1 MGSISGSGRS
11 FRERNGNPLQYS
23 CPGSSMDSEPGRLK
37 SMGLQRDRYS
47 LQVHSSSS
55 MLNKCYR
62 KISIEERTC
71 EPFACL
77 PPFLSFSGPL
87 CIVGLWY
94 PTDCL
99 SVFIASKILVRSC
112 QWEVLPR
119 DWEMKERESD
129 SLPDFSFW
137 ASICSSKKLWTLSIL
152 WPFQ

>member
-1 MGSISGSGRS
+1 MGKLKKRNRWNSVMANRTPSQAALVVKDLPANAGDVGSIPGSGRS

-37 SMGLQRDRYS
+37 SIGSQRDRYS

-77 PPFLSFSGPL
+77 PLPS
-87 CIVGLWY
+87 I
-94 PTDCL
+94 
-99 SVFIASKILVRSC
+99 SVL
-112 QWEVLPR
+112 L
-119 DWEMKERESD
+119 
-129 SLPDFSFW
+129 
-137 ASICSSKKLWTLSIL
+137 CSSVYCRFVIPHRL
-152 WPFQ
+152 PFGFYCQQDSS